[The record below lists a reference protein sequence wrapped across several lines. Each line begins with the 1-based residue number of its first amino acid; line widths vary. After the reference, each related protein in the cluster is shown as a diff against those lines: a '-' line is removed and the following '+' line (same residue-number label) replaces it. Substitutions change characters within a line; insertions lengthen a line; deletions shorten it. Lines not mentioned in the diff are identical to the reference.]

1 MPFPVPVRRSNPFSP
16 LSKLI
21 ARCNIAFISITVL
34 CAALYIVQSNRVATH
49 TLRVGELQRETVALA
64 AQRGA
69 LLTESF
75 AAEEPEQLS
84 SFAQRHALVASHMPV
99 HLFESS
105 NVARR

>member
-1 MPFPVPVRRSNPFSP
+1 MPFPVLVRRSNPFSP
-16 LSKLI
+16 FSKLVV
-21 ARCNIAFISITVL
+21 RCNTAFISIVVL
-34 CAALYIVQSNRVATH
+34 CVAVYIVQSNRVATH

-64 AQRGA
+64 AQRGI

-84 SFAQRHALVASHMPV
+84 SFAQSHAFVASHMPV

>member
-1 MPFPVPVRRSNPFSP
+1 MPLPTPVRRSNPFSP
-16 LSKLI
+16 FSKLVV
-21 ARCNIAFISITVL
+21 RCNLTFIAVIAL
-34 CAALYIVQSNRVATH
+34 CAGLYVVQSNRVATH

-84 SFAQRHALVASHMPV
+84 SFAQRHALVASQMPV